1 MLFRSAERIEEI
13 KQLLRNVYMT
23 GESTVPIELAEELL
37 GAVVEAKIE
46 VKLFFEM
53 AMGKDAE

>member
-1 MLFRSAERIEEI
+1 MTAERIEEI